1 MEAVLT
7 NGVDY
12 VVLVAGIPLSKLQKG
27 RPYISNTYV
36 YILTYQTINHDP
48 NLSNIYMK
56 EKIQSYCESIPI
68 EVEGKIEHSV
78 IKSFIPEFDRSFEK
92 LINRTRI
99 KRESRSTC
107 QYRQQ

>member
-1 MEAVLT
+1 
-7 NGVDY
+7 
-12 VVLVAGIPLSKLQKG
+12 
-27 RPYISNTYV
+27 
-36 YILTYQTINHDP
+36 
-48 NLSNIYMK
+48 MK

-68 EVEGKIEHSV
+68 EVEGRIEYSV
-78 IKSFIPEFDRSFEK
+78 IKSFIPEPEFDRSFEK